1 MTEDASP
8 ENLRK
13 FLESDDP
20 AMIGMGLS
28 MAKGSG
34 DASREVLGMI
44 LGLYMFHDDK
54 NIRALSK
61 TAFTKLA
68 PSDSKEI
75 VRKYWQAEYRNQSWV
90 WENGWMGNMVLE
102 INEAGINPVYILA
115 GALGTKD
122 HVIQAQVIKILEKIE
137 SLDESTTV
145 VMDALVRMISA
156 NTSGRNYWKSDFTNE
171 IAAIGIIER
180 IGGEQA
186 LEALIEM
193 LDKDY
198 RLIGTVANALGVLG
212 DVGAVEPLIGQLS
225 DNRKAEAIAKALGIL
240 GDVRAVD
247 PLIGAI
253 EVIFSNSGYHNRN
266 NCTEFAKALGKL
278 GDIRAIEPLV
288 KGLDLQNRSGE
299 ERNSI
304 TDSISLLLEGLEINV
319 KEIKNLNRFLTGQ
332 DPGMRTMGLSMLKGI
347 LKDA

>member
-1 MTEDASP
+1 MTDASP
-8 ENLRK
+8 KNLRK

-20 AMIGMGLS
+20 AIIGMGLS

-68 PSDSKEI
+68 PSDSKGI

-90 WENGWMGNMVLE
+90 WENGWMGNMVLV
-102 INEAGINPVYILA
+102 INEAGINPAYILA

-145 VMDALVRMISA
+145 VMDALVRMISV
-156 NTSGRNYWKSDFTNE
+156 NTSRWKSDFTNE

-198 RLIGTVANALGVLG
+198 RLTETVANALVVLE
-212 DVGAVEPLIGQLS
+212 DVRAVEPLIGQLS

-278 GDIRAIEPLV
+278 GDIKAIEPLV

-299 ERNSI
+299 ERTSI
-304 TDSISLLLEGLEINV
+304 TDSISLLLEELEINV

-332 DPGMRTMGLSMLKGI
+332 DPGMRTMGLSMLKV
-347 LKDA
+347 A